1 MPEQLTQRNLP
12 RAVNSRTKGQE
23 GEDRAAA
30 YLAAQGYEIIAR
42 NFRSIFGEVDIIAR
56 EKDRLVFIEVKA
68 WSCFGFENLEY
79 ALNLQKQ
86 QRIIKT
92 AKFFIATH
100 REYNS
105 IGLRFDV
112 IFIGSQGIHHLASA
126 FMERVL

>member
-1 MPEQLTQRNLP
+1 M
-12 RAVNSRTKGQE
+12 NSRLKGQG

-30 YLAAQGYEIIAR
+30 YLESQGYEIVAR
-42 NFRSIFGEVDIIAR
+42 NFRSSFGEIDIIAL
-56 EKDRLVFIEVKA
+56 DRDTLVFIEVKA
-68 WSCFGFENLEY
+68 WSLFGIENLEY
-79 ALNLQKQ
+79 SITKQKQ

-92 AKFFIATH
+92 AKFFLATH

-105 IGLRFDV
+105 IALRFDI